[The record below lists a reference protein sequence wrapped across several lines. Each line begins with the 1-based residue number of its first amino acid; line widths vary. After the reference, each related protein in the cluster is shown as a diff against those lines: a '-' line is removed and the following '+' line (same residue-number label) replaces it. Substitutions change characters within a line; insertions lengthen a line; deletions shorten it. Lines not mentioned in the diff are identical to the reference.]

1 MNDTPTVPTEK
12 VVLMRFS
19 VAGSFLG
26 LCLLAG
32 ACSPSSDLETP
43 ASSFRTSNLTLI
55 QIDDDHVG
63 GINAETA
70 YGPKSIEAALP
81 GFTTEGIQS
90 AVEDNTQWALAA
102 FNSDGFQ
109 VLQIFKGPNGRIG
122 AVHGVTHHLA
132 GPNGERIGMTFS
144 EIGTAAADCRVGRN
158 LWRGMAI
165 CTSEGHPNIELVYAI
180 PGYQG
185 PFDRLPPAKELF
197 DAELQRILWTP
208 KT

>member
-1 MNDTPTVPTEK
+1 
-12 VVLMRFS
+12 MRFS
-19 VAGSFLG
+19 LAGSLVFVS
-26 LCLLAG
+26 LLAA
-32 ACSPSSDLETP
+32 ACSPSADLEPPENT
-43 ASSFRTSNLTLI
+43 FRTSNVTLI

-63 GINAETA
+63 GITA
-70 YGPKSIEAALP
+70 DTPYGSKSVEAALP

-90 AVEDNTQWALAA
+90 AVENNTQWALAA

-109 VLQIFKGPNGRIG
+109 VLQVFKGSNGKVG
-122 AVHGVTHHLA
+122 AVHGVTHHMT

-144 EIGTAAADCRVGRN
+144 EIGTAAADCRVGQN

-165 CTSEGHPNIELVYAI
+165 CKSQGHPNIDLVYAI
-180 PGYQG
+180 PEYQG